1 VSTKQG
7 RERGRLSPAVA
18 EVRGAVDS
26 FCESQGIPEDALLLV
41 AVSGGADSMA
51 LAAAARFVAEK
62 RGLRVAAAIIN
73 HGLQSESATVAE
85 RTAEVLRER
94 GIDLVVVR
102 TVEVGS
108 EGGPEAAAREA
119 RYLELM
125 GISAEFGA
133 SMILTGHTRNDQAE
147 SVILGLVRGSGPH
160 SVRGMPAFDGV
171 VGRPLLTVT
180 RETTVAACAAE
191 GIEPWADPHNDDQS
205 FTRVRIRN
213 TVLPTLENELGPGIV
228 DSLARTA
235 ELLRDDDDALDLLAT
250 GMARSV
256 MATAADGVSLEV
268 DGTASKPRALRTRL
282 IRLAAAEA
290 FMASLSHTQ
299 TRAIDALLVDWHGQK
314 AIDVTGG
321 SVVRQDGR
329 LHFRPR
335 SEV

>member
-1 VSTKQG
+1 M
-7 RERGRLSPAVA
+7 SPAVA
-18 EVRGAVDS
+18 EVRGAVDAL
-26 FCESQGIPEDALLLV
+26 CDSQGIREGSLFLV

-51 LAAAARFVAEK
+51 LATATRFVAEK
-62 RGLRVAAAIIN
+62 RGLRVAAAIID
-73 HGLQSESATVAE
+73 HGLQSGSAAVAE
-85 RTAEVLRER
+85 RTAGALRELGFDPVIGR
-94 GIDLVVVR
+94 P
-102 TVEVGS
+102 VEVGA

-119 RYLELM
+119 RYLALM
-125 GISAEFGA
+125 GISTEIGA

-147 SVILGLVRGSGPH
+147 TVLLGLVRGSGPH

-171 VGRPLLTVT
+171 VGRPLLGIT
-180 RETTVAACAAE
+180 RETTLAVCAAE
-191 GIEPWADPHNDDQS
+191 GIEPWADPHNDDPA

-213 TVLPTLENELGPGIV
+213 VVLPMLETELGPGIV

-235 ELLRDDDDALDLLAT
+235 ELLRDDDDALDLLAA
-250 GMARSV
+250 GMARAFMSSSP
-256 MATAADGVSLEV
+256 DGVSLEV

-290 FMASLSHTQ
+290 FMATLSHTQ
-299 TRAIDALLVDWHGQK
+299 TRAIDSLLVDWHGQK

>member
-1 VSTKQG
+1 MGTDQG

-18 EVRGAVDS
+18 LVRNAVDS
-26 FCESQGIPEDALLLV
+26 FVERQHITEGSLILV

-51 LAAAARFVAEK
+51 LASATLFVSEK
-62 RGLRVAAAIIN
+62 RAIRVAAAVID
-73 HGLQSESATVAE
+73 HGLQSGSADVAE
-85 RTAEVLRER
+85 RTAAILRDR
-94 GIDLVVVR
+94 GCDTVVVR
-102 TVEVGS
+102 RVAVGT

-119 RYLELM
+119 RYLGLM
-125 GISAEFGA
+125 GISNELGA

-147 SVILGLVRGSGPH
+147 SVILGLVRGSGPG
-160 SVRGMPAFDGV
+160 SVRGMAWFDGII
-171 VGRPLLTVT
+171 GRPLLDVT

-191 GIEPWADPHNDDQS
+191 GIEPWDDPHNDDPT

-213 TVLPTLENELGPGIV
+213 TVLPTLEAELGAGIV
-228 DSLARTA
+228 DALARTA
-235 ELLRDDDDALDLLAT
+235 ELLRDDDDALDLLAA

-256 MATAADGVSLEV
+256 ITTDEGVSLEV
-268 DGTASKPRALRTRL
+268 ATTASRPRALRTRI

-290 FMASLSHTQ
+290 FMTTLSHAQ
-299 TRAIDALLVDWHGQK
+299 TLAIDALLVDWHGQK

-329 LHFRPR
+329 LLFRPR